1 MKKIYPRSKQ
11 ILVKPDSEESR
22 ESESGILTPDNVE
35 QEKKSIGTVIS
46 VGKEIEDIKKDDRV
60 IYGAYSGERLKFKEG
75 MKEYE
80 FVLLHTDD
88 VLATI
93 ED

>member
-35 QEKKSIGTVIS
+35 QEKKSIGTVVEVGSEIKDIS
-46 VGKEIEDIKKDDRV
+46 KKDRV
-60 IYGAYSGERLKFKEG
+60 IFGTFAGDRIKFKENL
-75 MKEYE
+75 KEVEY
-80 FVLLHTDD
+80 VILHDED
-88 VLATI
+88 VLARI
-93 ED
+93 VE

>member
-35 QEKKSIGTVIS
+35 QEKKSIGTVIE
-46 VGKEIEDIKKDDRV
+46 VGSEIKDISKKDRV
-60 IYGAYSGERLKFKEG
+60 IFGTFSGDRIKLKENLKEV
-75 MKEYE
+75 EY
-80 FVLLHTDD
+80 VILHDED
-88 VLATI
+88 VLAFI
-93 ED
+93 VE